1 MNLQLQ
7 ESSNKND
14 LNHDKWDFAFIGEKL
29 DDRGDQAIKFGD
41 LHSTKLIIVKYSA
54 EEMVLSFD
62 GKDSS
67 IDDIEDDFKFLQ
79 NKKILIES
87 TTVNFVE
94 LLLILQQA
102 KINNCHTAILY
113 LEPKSYSKKRTS
125 LIVHRREFELSEQ
138 TLGFYPVPG
147 FVNTFGSTMLKKTI
161 FIAGYESERISRTI
175 EENAISSN
183 NCDLIF
189 GVPAFKVGWEMN
201 SFANNITLI
210 KEHRFINEPF
220 YSSATN
226 PGTTYDVL
234 ANIYGS
240 LDTNEKMFIAPLGPK
255 PAGIAAA
262 LFLIN
267 HDDVSLFYDHPSK
280 KSERS
285 TEVSKW
291 HLYTINFGNND

>member
-1 MNLQLQ
+1 MNLSLQ
-7 ESSNKND
+7 ESSEGFALD
-14 LNHDKWDFAFIGEKL
+14 HGPWDFAFIGEKL
-29 DDRGDQAIKFGD
+29 DERGGQAIAFGTS
-41 LHSTKLIIVKYSA
+41 HSTKLIRVKYNA
-54 EEMVLSFD
+54 EDMILSFGD
-62 GKDSS
+62 KDSS
-67 IDDIEDDFKFLQ
+67 IDEIEDDFKFLQ

-94 LLLILQQA
+94 LLLVLQQA
-102 KINNCHTAILY
+102 KINGCETSILY
-113 LEPKSYSKKRTS
+113 LEPKSYSKRRMPE
-125 LIVHRREFELSEQ
+125 IVHRREFELSEQ

-147 FVNTFGSTMLKKTI
+147 FVNTFGSTMSKKTV

-175 EENAISSN
+175 EENSVSSY

-201 SFANNITLI
+201 SFANNIGVM
-210 KEHRFINEPF
+210 KEQRFVNEPF

-234 ANIYGS
+234 FNIYS
-240 LDTNEKMFIAPLGPK
+240 TLDPNEKMFIAPLGPK
-255 PAGIAAA
+255 PAGIATA

-267 HDDVSLFYDHPSK
+267 HNDVSLFYDHPSK

-285 TEVSKW
+285 TEVKKW
-291 HLYTINFGNND
+291 HLYTINFGDND